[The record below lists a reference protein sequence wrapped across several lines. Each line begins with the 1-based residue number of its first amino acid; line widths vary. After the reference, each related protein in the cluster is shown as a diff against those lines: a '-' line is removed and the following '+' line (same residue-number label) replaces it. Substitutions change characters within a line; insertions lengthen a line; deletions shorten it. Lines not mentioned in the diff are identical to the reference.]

1 MPIAT
6 ESAPLNSST
15 AQVGR
20 RWTPAELRKLP
31 VAERDA
37 VLSAAAA
44 LAEAEYRHDPELTAF
59 EAFGED
65 DLYGASSSSA
75 TR

>member
-1 MPIAT
+1 MQTTLELVTDCVTPA
-6 ESAPLNSST
+6 E
-15 AQVGR
+15 R

-37 VLSAAAA
+37 VLLAAAA
-44 LAEAEYRHDPELTAF
+44 LAEADYRHDPDLTAF

-65 DLYGASSSSA
+65 DL
-75 TR
+75 